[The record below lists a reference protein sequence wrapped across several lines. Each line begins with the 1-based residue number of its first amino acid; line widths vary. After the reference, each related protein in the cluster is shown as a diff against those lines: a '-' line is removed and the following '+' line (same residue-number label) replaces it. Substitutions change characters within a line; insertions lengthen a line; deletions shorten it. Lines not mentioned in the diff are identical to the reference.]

1 MRRDVDV
8 LVYYNKNGSM
18 TPVRIVWDEEHIYD
32 IDAVRH
38 VEKTG
43 IWSNGRESF
52 KYTVAINGKTAHLY
66 YGPDR
71 WYVYPPEG

>member
-1 MRRDVDV
+1 MRRDVGV
-8 LVYYNKNGSM
+8 LAYHNTDGSM
-18 TPVRIVWDEEHIYD
+18 TPVKIFWDEEHTYD
-32 IDAVRH
+32 IEAVKG

-43 IWSNGRESF
+43 IWMNGRESF

-71 WYVYPPEG
+71 WYVYHLD